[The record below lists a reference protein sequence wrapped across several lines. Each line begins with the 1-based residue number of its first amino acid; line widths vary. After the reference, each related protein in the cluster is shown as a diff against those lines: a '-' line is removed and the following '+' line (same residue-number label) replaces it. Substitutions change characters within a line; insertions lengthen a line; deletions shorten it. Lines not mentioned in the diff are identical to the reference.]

1 MNIKSFAEKVIKAEE
16 EAFQKGNFE
25 PLKALEDPNV
35 VYHMLMGLPD
45 MVGHEA
51 HKQDIIGTR
60 QSSADIKQEWQYLT
74 GDGDLLALSYKSSAR
89 LIAEKPGLPIPVG
102 KSISTNYL
110 WVLRTKKGKL
120 VEARANGSFA
130 VS

>member
-1 MNIKSFAEKVIKAEE
+1 MNIKDFAEKFIKAED

-25 PLKALEDPNV
+25 LLKAVEDPSV
-35 VYHMLMGLPD
+35 VYHVPPLPD

-60 QSSADIKQEWQYLT
+60 QSSADVKQEWQYLT

-102 KSISTNYL
+102 KTISTNYL

-120 VEARANGSFA
+120 VEAWANGSFA